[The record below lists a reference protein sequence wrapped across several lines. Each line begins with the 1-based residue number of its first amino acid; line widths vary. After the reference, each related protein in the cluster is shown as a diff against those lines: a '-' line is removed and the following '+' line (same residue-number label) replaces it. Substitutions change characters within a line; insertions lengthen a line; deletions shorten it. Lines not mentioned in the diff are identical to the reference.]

1 MNIQISVIGQG
12 YVGLPIA
19 MAACEAGYKVIGID
33 KDQEKIELLK
43 SGISGLE
50 DVSDQAVT
58 KYLKSRSYQPTTEFE
73 EISNSKVILICVP
86 TPLDAENL
94 PDLSYV
100 KNATNEISKY
110 LSKDT
115 LVILESTVGPGTTR
129 DFMIPLLEKG
139 SDMPR
144 KDFHVA
150 FSPERIDPLNQNWNI
165 FNTPKI
171 VAGLTEESKQLAMN
185 FYSRFV
191 KTLVPV
197 DSLEIAETAK
207 LLENSFRLV
216 NISFINEIS
225 QFCQK
230 LGIDIKSVIDAAST
244 KPYGFMPFY
253 PSLGV
258 GGHCIPVDP
267 IYLANKAQQ
276 IGATARFIE
285 VATNINLEMPT
296 YFTDIAEGMLGSL
309 INKRVLIIGIS
320 YKPNVSDVRQTPV
333 SGLIEVLRNRGALVS
348 WHDDLVKEWAGE
360 TSVPLSPD
368 YDLAILATP
377 HNYLDL
383 SKIGKVQ
390 LLNTRGSI

>member
-1 MNIQISVIGQG
+1 MKIQISVIGQG
-12 YVGLPIA
+12 YVGLPVA
-19 MAACEAGYKVIGID
+19 MAACEAGYHVIGVDID
-33 KDQEKIELLK
+33 SKKIEQLK
-43 SGISGLE
+43 SGTSGLE
-50 DVSDQAVT
+50 DVSNQLVS
-58 KYLKSRSYQPTTEFE
+58 KHLKSGKYQPTTEFR

-86 TPLDAENL
+86 TPLDANNF
-94 PDLSYV
+94 PDLGYV

-110 LSKDT
+110 LSEGT

-129 DFMIPLLEKG
+129 DFVIPILEKG
-139 SDMPR
+139 SGMPQQ
-144 KDFHVA
+144 DFHIA
-150 FSPERIDPLNQNWNI
+150 FSPERIDPLNQNWNV

-171 VAGLTEESKQLAMN
+171 IAGQTEESKQLAID
-185 FYSRFV
+185 FYSKFV

-230 LGIDIKSVIDAAST
+230 LGIDINSVINAAST
-244 KPYGFMPFY
+244 KPYGYMPFY

-267 IYLANKAQQ
+267 IYLADKAQQ
-276 IGATARFIE
+276 IGATTRLID
-285 VATNINLEMPT
+285 VAKSINLEMPN
-296 YFTDIAEGMLGSL
+296 YFTNIAEKMIGSL
-309 INKRVLIIGIS
+309 DNKRVLIIGVS
-320 YKPNVSDVRQTPV
+320 YKPDVSDVRQTPV
-333 SGLIEVLRNRGALVS
+333 SGLIDILRNRGALVS

-360 TSVPLSPD
+360 KSVPLSPD
-368 YDLAILATP
+368 YDLVILATP
-377 HNYLDL
+377 HSYLDL
-383 SKIGKVQ
+383 SKIGQVQ

>member
-58 KYLKSRSYQPTTEFE
+58 KYLKSSSYQPTTEFE

-129 DFMIPLLEKG
+129 DFMIPILEKG
-139 SDMPR
+139 SGIPR
-144 KDFHVA
+144 QDFHVA

-333 SGLIEVLRNRGALVS
+333 RGLIEVLRNRGALVS

>member
-19 MAACEAGYKVIGID
+19 MAACEAGYQVIGID
-33 KDQEKIELLK
+33 TDRNKIEQLK

-50 DVSDQAVT
+50 DVGNQLVS
-58 KYLKSRSYQPTTEFE
+58 KHLKSGKYQPTTEFE
-73 EISNSKVILICVP
+73 ETSNSKVILICVP

-100 KNATNEISKY
+100 KSATNEISKY
-110 LSKDT
+110 LSKGT

-129 DFMIPLLEKG
+129 DFVIPILEKG
-139 SDMPR
+139 SGMPQQ
-144 KDFHVA
+144 DFYIA
-150 FSPERIDPLNQNWNI
+150 FSPERIDPLNQNWNV

-171 VAGLTEESKQLAMN
+171 IAGQTEESKQLAMD
-185 FYSRFV
+185 FYSKFV

-230 LGIDIKSVIDAAST
+230 LGVDINSVINAAST

-267 IYLANKAQQ
+267 IYLANKAQE

-285 VATNINLEMPT
+285 VATSLNLEMPT
-296 YFTDIAEGMLGSL
+296 YFTNMAEKMMGSL
-309 INKRVLIIGIS
+309 DDKRVLIIGVS

-333 SGLIEVLRNRGALVS
+333 SGLIDELRNRGALVS
-348 WHDDLVKEWAGE
+348 WHDDLVKVWAGE
-360 TSVPLSPD
+360 KSVPLSPD

-377 HNYLDL
+377 HSYLDL

>member
-58 KYLKSRSYQPTTEFE
+58 KYLKSSSYQPTTEFE

-139 SDMPR
+139 SGMPR
-144 KDFHVA
+144 QNFHVA

-333 SGLIEVLRNRGALVS
+333 RGLIEVLRNRGALVS

>member
-19 MAACEAGYKVIGID
+19 MAACEAGYQVIGID
-33 KDQEKIELLK
+33 TNLKKIEQLK

-50 DVSDQAVT
+50 DVSNQLVS
-58 KYLKSRSYQPTTEFE
+58 KYSQSGKYQPTTEFKG
-73 EISNSKVILICVP
+73 IRNSKVVLICVP

-100 KNATNEISKY
+100 KSAINEISKY
-110 LSKDT
+110 LGKDT

-129 DFMIPLLEKG
+129 DFIIPILEKG
-139 SDMPR
+139 SGMPR
-144 KDFHVA
+144 QDFHVA
-150 FSPERIDPLNQNWNI
+150 SSPERIDPLNQNWNV

-171 VAGLTEESKQLAMN
+171 IAGLTEESKQLAMD
-185 FYSRFV
+185 FYSKFV

-216 NISFINEIS
+216 NISFINEMS

-285 VATNINLEMPT
+285 VATSINLEMPT
-296 YFTDIAEGMLGSL
+296 YFTNIAEKMMGSL
-309 INKRVLIIGIS
+309 NNKRVLIIGVS
-320 YKPNVSDVRQTPV
+320 YKPDVSDVRQTPV
-333 SGLIEVLRNRGALVS
+333 SGLIDVLRNRGALVS
-348 WHDDLVKEWAGE
+348 WHDDLVKKWAGE
-360 TSVPLSPD
+360 KSVPLSPD

-377 HNYLDL
+377 HSYLEL

>member
-33 KDQEKIELLK
+33 TDREKIELLK

-58 KYLKSRSYQPTTEFE
+58 KYLKSSSYQPTTEFE

-86 TPLDAENL
+86 TPLDSENL

-139 SDMPR
+139 SGMPR
-144 KDFHVA
+144 QNFHVA

-244 KPYGFMPFY
+244 KPYGFMPFN

-296 YFTDIAEGMLGSL
+296 YFTDIAEKMLGSL
-309 INKRVLIIGIS
+309 INKRVLIIGVS

-333 SGLIEVLRNRGALVS
+333 RGLIEVLRNRGALVS
-348 WHDDLVKEWAGE
+348 WHDDLVKEWSGE

>member
-19 MAACEAGYKVIGID
+19 MAACEAGYQVVGID
-33 KDQEKIELLK
+33 TDRKKIDQLQ

-50 DVSDQAVT
+50 DVSNQLVS
-58 KYLKSRSYQPTTEFE
+58 KYLKSGSYQPTTEFE
-73 EISNSKVILICVP
+73 AASNSKVILICVP
-86 TPLDAENL
+86 TPLDTENL

-100 KNATNEISKY
+100 KSATNEIAKY

-129 DFMIPLLEKG
+129 DFMIPILEKG
-139 SDMPR
+139 SGMSR
-144 KDFHVA
+144 HDFHVA
-150 FSPERIDPLNQNWNI
+150 FSPERIDPLNQNWNV

-171 VAGLTEESKQLAMN
+171 VAGLTEESKLLAMD
-185 FYSRFV
+185 FYSKFV

-225 QFCQK
+225 QFCHK
-230 LGIDIKSVIDAAST
+230 LGIDINSVIDAAST

-276 IGATARFIE
+276 IGSTARFIE
-285 VATNINLEMPT
+285 VATSINLEMPA
-296 YFTDIAEGMLGSL
+296 YFTNIAEKIMGSL
-309 INKRVLIIGIS
+309 NNKRVLIIGVS
-320 YKPNVSDVRQTPV
+320 YKPDVSDVRQTPV
-333 SGLIEVLRNRGALVS
+333 SGLIDVLRNRGALVS
-348 WHDDLVKEWAGE
+348 WHDDLVKEWDGE
-360 TSVPLSPD
+360 KSVPLSPD

-377 HNYLDL
+377 HSYLDL

-390 LLNTRGSI
+390 LLDTRGSI

>member
-33 KDQEKIELLK
+33 TDREKIELLK

-58 KYLKSRSYQPTTEFE
+58 KYLKSSSYQPTTEFE

-86 TPLDAENL
+86 TPLDSENL

-100 KNATNEISKY
+100 KKATNEISKY

-139 SDMPR
+139 SGMPR
-144 KDFHVA
+144 QNFHVA

-171 VAGLTEESKQLAMN
+171 VAGLTEESKQLALN

-276 IGATARFIE
+276 IGASARFIE

-348 WHDDLVKEWAGE
+348 WHDDLVKEWVGE

>member
-1 MNIQISVIGQG
+1 MNRQISIIGQG

-19 MAACEAGYKVIGID
+19 MAACEAGYQVIGID
-33 KDQEKIELLK
+33 TDRKKIELLK

-50 DVSDQAVT
+50 DVSNQSVS
-58 KYLKSRSYQPTTEFE
+58 KYLKPGKYQPTTEFE
-73 EISNSKVILICVP
+73 GISNSKVILICVP
-86 TPLDAENL
+86 TPLNVDNL

-100 KNATNEISKY
+100 KSATNEISKY
-110 LSKDT
+110 LCKNS

-129 DFMIPLLEKG
+129 DFMIPILEKG
-139 SDMPR
+139 SGMPR
-144 KDFHVA
+144 QDFHVA
-150 FSPERIDPLNQNWNI
+150 FSPERIDPLNQNWNV

-171 VAGLTEESKQLAMN
+171 IAGLTEESKQLAMN

-216 NISFINEIS
+216 NISFINEIA

-230 LGIDIKSVIDAAST
+230 LGVDVNSVIEAAST
-244 KPYGFMPFY
+244 KPYGYMPFY

-276 IGATARFIE
+276 IGATSRFIE

-296 YFTDIAEGMLGSL
+296 YFTDIAEKKLGSL
-309 INKRVLIIGIS
+309 NNKRVLIIGVS
-320 YKPNVSDVRQTPV
+320 YKTDVSDVRQTPV

-360 TSVPLSPD
+360 KSVPLSPD

-377 HNYLDL
+377 HSYLDL

>member
-58 KYLKSRSYQPTTEFE
+58 KYLKSSSYQPTTEFE

-139 SDMPR
+139 SGMPR
-144 KDFHVA
+144 QDFHVA

-267 IYLANKAQQ
+267 IYLSNKAQQ

>member
-1 MNIQISVIGQG
+1 MKIQISVIGQG

-19 MAACEAGYKVIGID
+19 MAACEAGYQVVGID
-33 KDQEKIELLK
+33 TDRKKIDQLQ

-50 DVSDQAVT
+50 DVSNQLVS
-58 KYLKSRSYQPTTEFE
+58 KYLKSGNYQPTTEFE
-73 EISNSKVILICVP
+73 VISNSKVVLICVP
-86 TPLDAENL
+86 TPLDTENS

-100 KNATNEISKY
+100 KSATNEISKY
-110 LSKDT
+110 LSKGT

-129 DFMIPLLEKG
+129 DFMIPILEKG
-139 SDMPR
+139 SGMPR
-144 KDFHVA
+144 QDFHIA
-150 FSPERIDPLNQNWNI
+150 FSPERIDPLNQNWNV

-171 VAGLTEESKQLAMN
+171 IAGLTEESKQLAMD
-185 FYSRFV
+185 FYSKFV

-225 QFCQK
+225 QFCHK
-230 LGIDIKSVIDAAST
+230 FGIDINSVIDAAST

-285 VATNINLEMPT
+285 VATSINLEMPA
-296 YFTDIAEGMLGSL
+296 YFTNIAEKMMGNLN
-309 INKRVLIIGIS
+309 NKRVLIIGVS
-320 YKPNVSDVRQTPV
+320 YKPDVSDVRQTPV
-333 SGLIEVLRNRGALVS
+333 SGLIDVLRNRGALVS
-348 WHDDLVKEWAGE
+348 WHDDLVKEWDGE
-360 TSVPLSPD
+360 KSVPLSPD

-377 HNYLDL
+377 HSYLDL

>member
-33 KDQEKIELLK
+33 TDREKIKILK

-139 SDMPR
+139 SGMPR
-144 KDFHVA
+144 QDFHVA

>member
-1 MNIQISVIGQG
+1 MNRQISIIGQG

-19 MAACEAGYKVIGID
+19 MAACEAGYQVIGID
-33 KDQEKIELLK
+33 TDRKKIEQLK

-50 DVSDQAVT
+50 DVSNQSVS
-58 KYLKSRSYQPTTEFE
+58 KYLKPGKYQPTTEFE
-73 EISNSKVILICVP
+73 AISNSKVILICVP
-86 TPLDAENL
+86 TPLNVDNL

-100 KNATNEISKY
+100 KSATNEISKY
-110 LSKDT
+110 LCKDS

-129 DFMIPLLEKG
+129 DFMIPILEKG
-139 SDMPR
+139 SGMPR
-144 KDFHVA
+144 QDFHVA
-150 FSPERIDPLNQNWNI
+150 FSPERIDPLNQNWNV

-171 VAGLTEESKQLAMN
+171 IAGLTEESKQLAMN

-216 NISFINEIS
+216 NISFINEIA

-230 LGIDIKSVIDAAST
+230 LGVDVNSVIEAAST
-244 KPYGFMPFY
+244 KPYGYMPFY

-276 IGATARFIE
+276 IGATSRFIE

-296 YFTDIAEGMLGSL
+296 YFTDIAEKKLGSL
-309 INKRVLIIGIS
+309 NNKRVLVIGVS
-320 YKPNVSDVRQTPV
+320 YKTDVSDVRQTPV

-360 TSVPLSPD
+360 KSVPLSSD

-377 HNYLDL
+377 HSYLDL

>member
-1 MNIQISVIGQG
+1 
-12 YVGLPIA
+12 
-19 MAACEAGYKVIGID
+19 
-33 KDQEKIELLK
+33 
-43 SGISGLE
+43 
-50 DVSDQAVT
+50 
-58 KYLKSRSYQPTTEFE
+58 
-73 EISNSKVILICVP
+73 
-86 TPLDAENL
+86 
-94 PDLSYV
+94 
-100 KNATNEISKY
+100 
-110 LSKDT
+110 
-115 LVILESTVGPGTTR
+115 
-129 DFMIPLLEKG
+129 
-139 SDMPR
+139 
-144 KDFHVA
+144 
-150 FSPERIDPLNQNWNI
+150 
-165 FNTPKI
+165 
-171 VAGLTEESKQLAMN
+171 
-185 FYSRFV
+185 
-191 KTLVPV
+191 VPV

-267 IYLANKAQQ
+267 IYLSNKAQQ

-333 SGLIEVLRNRGALVS
+333 SGLIEVLRNRGALVL

>member
-33 KDQEKIELLK
+33 TDRKKIDHLQ

-50 DVSDQAVT
+50 DVSNQSVS
-58 KYLKSRSYQPTTEFE
+58 KYLNSGKFEPTTEFE

-86 TPLDAENL
+86 TPLDSNNL

-100 KNATNEISKY
+100 KSATTEISKH
-110 LSKDT
+110 LSENT

-129 DFMIPLLEKG
+129 DFMIPILEKG
-139 SDMPR
+139 SGMP
-144 KDFHVA
+144 KQDFHVA
-150 FSPERIDPLNQNWNI
+150 FSPERIDPLNQNWNV

-171 VAGLTEESKQLAMN
+171 IAGFTEESKQLAIE
-185 FYSRFV
+185 FYSKFV

-225 QFCQK
+225 QFCHK
-230 LGIDIKSVIDAAST
+230 LGIDISSVINAAST
-244 KPYGFMPFY
+244 KPYGYMPFY

-258 GGHCIPVDP
+258 GGHCIPIDP
-267 IYLANKAQQ
+267 IYLASKAQQ
-276 IGATARFIE
+276 IGATSRFIE
-285 VATNINLEMPT
+285 VATSINQEMPT
-296 YFTDIAEGMLGSL
+296 YFTDIAEKMLGSL
-309 INKRVLIIGIS
+309 KDKRILVIGVS

-333 SGLIEVLRNRGALVS
+333 SGLIDVLKNRGALVS
-348 WHDDLVKEWAGE
+348 WHDDLVKEWDGE
-360 TSVPLSPD
+360 KSVPLSPA

-377 HNYLDL
+377 HSYLDL
-383 SKIGKVQ
+383 TKIGDVQ
-390 LLNTRGSI
+390 FLNTRGSI

>member
-33 KDQEKIELLK
+33 TDREKIELLK

-58 KYLKSRSYQPTTEFE
+58 KYLKSSSYQPTTEFE

-86 TPLDAENL
+86 TPLDSENL

-139 SDMPR
+139 SGMPR
-144 KDFHVA
+144 QNFHVA

-360 TSVPLSPD
+360 TSVPLSPN

>member
-1 MNIQISVIGQG
+1 MNRQISIIGQG

-19 MAACEAGYKVIGID
+19 MAACEAGYQVIGID
-33 KDQEKIELLK
+33 TDRKKIEQLK

-50 DVSDQAVT
+50 DVSNQSVS
-58 KYLKSRSYQPTTEFE
+58 KYLKPGKYQPTTEFE
-73 EISNSKVILICVP
+73 AISNSKVILICVP
-86 TPLDAENL
+86 TPLNVDNL

-100 KNATNEISKY
+100 KSATNEISKY
-110 LSKDT
+110 LCKDS

-129 DFMIPLLEKG
+129 DFMIPILEKG
-139 SDMPR
+139 SGMPR
-144 KDFHVA
+144 QDFHVA
-150 FSPERIDPLNQNWNI
+150 FSPERIDPLNQNWNV

-171 VAGLTEESKQLAMN
+171 IAGLTEESKQLAMN

-216 NISFINEIS
+216 NISFINEIA

-230 LGIDIKSVIDAAST
+230 LGVDVNSVIEAAST
-244 KPYGFMPFY
+244 KPYGYMPFY

-276 IGATARFIE
+276 IGATSRFIE

-296 YFTDIAEGMLGSL
+296 YFTDIAEKKLGSL
-309 INKRVLIIGIS
+309 NNKRVLIIGVS
-320 YKPNVSDVRQTPV
+320 YKTDVSDVRQTPV

-360 TSVPLSPD
+360 KSVPLSPD

-377 HNYLDL
+377 HSYLDL

>member
-1 MNIQISVIGQG
+1 
-12 YVGLPIA
+12 
-19 MAACEAGYKVIGID
+19 
-33 KDQEKIELLK
+33 
-43 SGISGLE
+43 
-50 DVSDQAVT
+50 
-58 KYLKSRSYQPTTEFE
+58 
-73 EISNSKVILICVP
+73 
-86 TPLDAENL
+86 
-94 PDLSYV
+94 
-100 KNATNEISKY
+100 
-110 LSKDT
+110 
-115 LVILESTVGPGTTR
+115 
-129 DFMIPLLEKG
+129 
-139 SDMPR
+139 MPR
-144 KDFHVA
+144 QDFHVA
-150 FSPERIDPLNQNWNI
+150 FSPERIDPLNQNWNV

-171 VAGLTEESKQLAMN
+171 IAGLTEESKLLAID
-185 FYSRFV
+185 FYSKFV

-225 QFCQK
+225 QFCHK
-230 LGIDIKSVIDAAST
+230 LGIDINSVIDAAST

-285 VATNINLEMPT
+285 VATSINLEMPAYLT
-296 YFTDIAEGMLGSL
+296 NIAEKMMGSL
-309 INKRVLIIGIS
+309 NNKRVLIIGIS

-333 SGLIEVLRNRGALVS
+333 SGLIEVLRNQGALVS

-360 TSVPLSPD
+360 KSVPLSPD

-377 HNYLDL
+377 HSYLDL

>member
-58 KYLKSRSYQPTTEFE
+58 KYLKSSSYQPTTEFE

-86 TPLDAENL
+86 TPLDAESL

-139 SDMPR
+139 SGMPR
-144 KDFHVA
+144 QNFHVA

-230 LGIDIKSVIDAAST
+230 LGINIKSVIDAAST

-285 VATNINLEMPT
+285 VATNINLEMPI
-296 YFTDIAEGMLGSL
+296 YFTDIAEGLLGSL